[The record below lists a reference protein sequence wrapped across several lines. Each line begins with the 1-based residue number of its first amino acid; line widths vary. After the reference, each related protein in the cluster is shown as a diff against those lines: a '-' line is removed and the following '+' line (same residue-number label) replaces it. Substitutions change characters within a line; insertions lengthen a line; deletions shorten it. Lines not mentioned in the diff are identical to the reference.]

1 MTVASGARDLVAGLM
16 DGYLSTQLLYV
27 ATRLGLGDLLAN
39 GPQSADRLAAAAG
52 ADPSSLSRILRGLA
66 MYGLLYQA
74 GDTFGLT
81 DAGRYL
87 QSGVEDSLRGAI
99 LSRGDLYYHAAS
111 GLLHSAQS
119 GSAAFQHVYG
129 TGFFDHLSASPDRLV
144 AFQESMVARSQ
155 VEAADLLRSHD
166 FSGYQHVVDVGG
178 GFGVTLTAILTA
190 YPALRGTLFD
200 RPEVTQAA
208 HARLTAA
215 GVDTRC
221 TVVAGDAFDAVPRGG
236 DLYLLSRVIHDW
248 HDDDAVRILRSC
260 RRAMRDDARL
270 VLVEAVIADRPF
282 DQPAAVLMDLHML
295 VLGLGKERT
304 AAEFSALLARAGFA
318 MRNAAPAAG
327 RTGISIIE
335 AGCA

>member
-1 MTVASGARDLVAGLM
+1 MLTRPTFIAFSVAWRCTAS
-16 DGYLSTQLLYV
+16 ST
-27 ATRLGLGDLLAN
+27 R
-39 GPQSADRLAAAAG
+39 PK
-52 ADPSSLSRILRGLA
+52 
-66 MYGLLYQA
+66 
-74 GDTFGLT
+74 DTFGLT

-129 TGFFDHLSASPDRLV
+129 TGFFDHLAASPDRLV
-144 AFQESMVARSQ
+144 AFQQSMVARSQ
-155 VEAADLLRSHD
+155 VEAADLLRAHD

-208 HARLTAA
+208 QARLTAA
-215 GVDTRC
+215 GVDARC

-248 HDDDAVRILRSC
+248 NDDDAVRILRSC

-270 VLVEAVIADRPF
+270 VLVEAVVADRPF
-282 DQPAAVLMDLHML
+282 
-295 VLGLGKERT
+295 G
-304 AAEFSALLARAGFA
+304 S
-318 MRNAAPAAG
+318 AG
-327 RTGISIIE
+327 RGLDGLAHVGARPRKGTH
-335 AGCA
+335 CR